1 MSRKIFNPVMIGL
14 CALVL
19 GACSPA
25 GGGQSAT
32 NTVVS
37 GEANIG
43 GTFTLTDHEGQ
54 TVTDQTFLGKPM
66 LIYFGFAY
74 CPDVCPTSLQKLGAA
89 LTLSK
94 LDPDMFHSLLITVD
108 PERDTP
114 EQLALY
120 VTANG
125 FPKGLRGLTGTQE
138 QIDVAK
144 KAYIAIGQK
153 VDDPDTPGGFTYDHT
168 NFIYL
173 MGADGKFVD
182 IFSGLDTPQE
192 IAERLKTYKKTGR

>member
-1 MSRKIFNPVMIGL
+1 MSRKIFKQLLLVCGL
-14 CALVL
+14 VAVS
-19 GACSPA
+19 ACSPENSVKPA
-25 GGGQSAT
+25 S

-37 GEANIG
+37 GAAAIG
-43 GTFTLTDHEGQ
+43 GAFTLIDHEGQ
-54 TVTDQTFLGKPM
+54 TVTDQTYLGKPM

-74 CPDVCPTSLQKLGAA
+74 CPDVCPTALQKMGAA
-89 LTLSK
+89 LSISK
-94 LDPDMFHSLLITVD
+94 MDPDSFHSLFITVD

-125 FPKGLRGLTGTQE
+125 FPKSLRGLTGSAE
-138 QIDVAK
+138 QIETVK
-144 KAYIAIGQK
+144 RIYIAIGEK
-153 VDDPDTPGGFTYDHT
+153 VDDPDNPEGFTFDHT

-182 IFSGLDTPQE
+182 IFSGLDTPKE
-192 IAERLKTYKKTGR
+192 ISERLVAYKKTGR

>member
-1 MSRKIFNPVMIGL
+1 MSRKIFNPLLICFG
-14 CALVL
+14 AFAI
-19 GACSPA
+19 GACSPET
-25 GGGQSAT
+25 GVQSAP

-43 GTFTLTDHEGQ
+43 GAFTLTDHEGQ
-54 TVTDQTFLGKPM
+54 IVTDQTYLGKPM

-74 CPDVCPTSLQKLGAA
+74 CPDVCPTSLQKMGAA

-94 LDPDMFHSLLITVD
+94 LDPDTFHSLLITVD

-125 FPKGLRGLTGTQE
+125 FPKGLRGLTGTQD
-138 QIDVAK
+138 QIDAVK
-144 KAYIAIGQK
+144 KAYIATGQK
-153 VDDPDTPGGFTYDHT
+153 VEDPANPEGFTFDHT

-192 IAERLKTYKKTGR
+192 IADRLKLYKKTGH